1 MFREVEIFRFFTSE
15 ATYREGRII
24 TQKTVSEELDY
35 DPSEGQDWK
44 CEDYEWFVST
54 WLAVPSQK
62 SDQRQQQDREWQ
74 ERKSVI
80 KHES

>member
-1 MFREVEIFRFFTSE
+1 MFREVEIFRSFATE

-44 CEDYEWFVST
+44 CEDYE
-54 WLAVPSQK
+54 
-62 SDQRQQQDREWQ
+62 
-74 ERKSVI
+74 
-80 KHES
+80 